1 MERQI
6 KLIESGEVYFQY
18 KIEDEDLI
26 KEKQLNTG
34 IPLVFQL
41 YDLNDKLL
49 REIKIKKE
57 IGIFEF
63 TKEVF
68 DLYNQSEDKYWYESG
83 NIEIVIDYEKLEYTE
98 FYDLPNEPCKR
109 KGKIILID
117 DDNAQIVKKGK
128 WTYFDHNGEILIERV
143 YDEGDLGFTIFEG
156 REIKFCSICEITGH
170 SDEECE
176 PFKDFTDEDIPF

>member
-41 YDLNDKLL
+41 YDMNDKLL

-98 FYDLPNEPCKR
+98 FYDLPNESVKVT
-109 KGKIILID
+109 GKIILL
-117 DDNAQIVKKGK
+117 NEEKVQVVKSGK
-128 WTYFDHNGEILIERV
+128 WTYYNEEGEIFLER
-143 YDEGDLGFTIFEG
+143 YKEGEFGDVIFEEK
-156 REIKFCSICEITGH
+156 EIKFCSICEITGH

>member
-41 YDLNDKLL
+41 YDMNDKLL

-83 NIEIVIDYEKLEYTE
+83 NIEIVIDYEKLDIFLYQQ
-98 FYDLPNEPCKR
+98 FCRL
-109 KGKIILID
+109 
-117 DDNAQIVKKGK
+117 
-128 WTYFDHNGEILIERV
+128 FD
-143 YDEGDLGFTIFEG
+143 
-156 REIKFCSICEITGH
+156 
-170 SDEECE
+170 
-176 PFKDFTDEDIPF
+176 